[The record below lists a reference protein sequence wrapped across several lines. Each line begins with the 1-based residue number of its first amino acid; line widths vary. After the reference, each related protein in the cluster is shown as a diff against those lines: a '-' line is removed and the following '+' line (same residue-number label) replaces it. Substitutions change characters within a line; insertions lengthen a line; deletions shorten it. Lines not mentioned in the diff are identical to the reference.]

1 MEHREQQF
9 MKRDD
14 LQLMM
19 TSTRVEMC
27 AYRKRAAVL
36 VCMCELLG
44 GAAVVAVDGAYSIPP
59 QACT

>member
-1 MEHREQQF
+1 
-9 MKRDD
+9 
-14 LQLMM
+14 MM
-19 TSTRVEMC
+19 TFTRVEIC
-27 AYRKRAAVL
+27 AYRKGAAVL